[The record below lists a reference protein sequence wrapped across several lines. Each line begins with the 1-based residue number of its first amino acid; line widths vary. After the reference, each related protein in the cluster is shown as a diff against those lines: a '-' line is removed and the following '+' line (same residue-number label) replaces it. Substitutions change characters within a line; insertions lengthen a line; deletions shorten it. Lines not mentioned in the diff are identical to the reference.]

1 VKSREEPTF
10 LRRLKVREHS
20 VGWLAPCPDLHA
32 SSGFSVLIRAD
43 EKAGRYRFQCV
54 EAEPGDLCSN
64 ERELVKLLE
73 LEEAE
78 LSLNAWSTLLPS
90 LDLDEFLGKEPTPP
104 PWDWTGYHARGDLVL
119 VVGDPGIG
127 KSMVCLSN
135 AAQAVSGGGEQFG
148 EPVAQARV
156 LFLDLE
162 SPEDVVYSRL
172 RAFGITGN
180 VDGFDYTWRP
190 PGFDLLAEGGIEKL
204 KDKIIATGCEV
215 LYLDSLRRAAP
226 GLEENDSRAVGLL
239 LSELREVARLHVV
252 TIIVIHHPRK
262 PADGTRLTALAA
274 ARGSGDLT
282 ASVDSYSTSANSPAG
297 SSRSSTARHAAGAS
311 TRKSTTGSSRQ
322 RAAGRAS
329 SASTSNRAGRRRPT
343 SCATYARPSRT
354 SPRPRRRKCLASLT
368 ARCASTGTKSH
379 CPACSTRSPANEPR
393 RRDRHHPA
401 RAAAAAQDPARAPR
415 A

>member
-1 VKSREEPTF
+1 VKPREEPAF

-20 VGWLAPCPDLHA
+20 VGWCTPCPDIHA

-43 EKAGRYRFQCV
+43 EKARRYRFQCV
-54 EAEPGDLCSN
+54 EAELGDLCSN
-64 ERELVKLLE
+64 EGELVRLLE

-78 LSLNAWSTLLPS
+78 LGLDAWSTLLPS

-127 KSMVCLSN
+127 KSMICLSN
-135 AAQAVSGGGEQFG
+135 AAQAVNGGGEQFG

-180 VDGFDYTWRP
+180 VDGFDYIWRP
-190 PGFDLLAEGGIEKL
+190 PGFDLLAESGIEKL

-239 LSELREVARLHVV
+239 LSELREVARLHVT
-252 TIIVIHHPRK
+252 TIVVIHHPRK
-262 PADGTRLTALAA
+262 PADDTRLTALAA

-282 ASVDSYSTSANSPAG
+282 ASVDSYLYFRKLAG
-297 SSRSSTARHAAGAS
+297 GLVQVEHGKARRGGEHAKEHYRIVEAEGGGPQIEQVDIKQSRPSTADKLHDL
-311 TRKSTTGSSRQ
+311 
-322 RAAGRAS
+322 RAAEPNITQTEA
-329 SASTSNRAGRRRPT
+329 
-343 SCATYARPSRT
+343 ARVLGVTDRT
-354 SPRPRRRKCLASLT
+354 IREHWHEEPPASLLD
-368 ARCASTGTKSH
+368 
-379 CPACSTRSPANEPR
+379 EE
-393 RRDRHHPA
+393 
-401 RAAAAAQDPARAPR
+401 
-415 A
+415 